1 MLKSGKPPASAGGAV
16 TPTNDVACNGL
27 LEQAFGNP
35 LEQLAEW
42 LNANTPAGFHLN
54 VIGGFDP
61 RPGTQG
67 YIDDMIAKGRQGI
80 PTIYIGHSL
89 GAMLTFYAADALKA
103 AGLKSPLFVSI
114 DSTDWGT
121 NAPGI
126 PRWSTVVLPPST
138 GEYFV
143 PDNVETWLHFYQDG
157 APGGGVAQLAPGNET
172 TVLRAQHLPGENH
185 ISIVN
190 CAPVRQAIL
199 AAVLK
204 VAA

>member
-1 MLKSGKPPASAGGAV
+1 MI
-16 TPTNDVACNGL
+16 TFDIACNGL

-35 LEQLAEW
+35 VEDELVPW
-42 LNANTPAGFHLN
+42 LNDNTPEGIHFTT
-54 VIGGFDP
+54 VGGIDP
-61 RPGTQG
+61 RPGAQS
-67 YIDDMIAKGRQGI
+67 YINTLIAKARAGI
-80 PTIYIGHSL
+80 APIWIGHSL
-89 GAMLTFYAADALKA
+89 GAMLSFYAAMVLKA

-114 DSTDWGT
+114 DSTNWGT

-126 PRWSTVVLPPST
+126 PEWMTIVLPPNT

-143 PDNVETWLHFYQDG
+143 PDSVETWLHFYQDS

-172 TVLRAQHLPGENH
+172 TILRAYHLPAENH

-190 CAPVRQAIL
+190 CEPVRKAIL

-204 VAA
+204 VAAA

>member
-1 MLKSGKPPASAGGAV
+1 M

-35 LEQLAEW
+35 LEQLADW

-54 VIGGFDP
+54 VIGGLDP

-67 YIDDMIAKGRQGI
+67 YIDDMIAKGRKGI
-80 PTIYIGHSL
+80 PTIYVGHSL
-89 GAMLTFYAADALKA
+89 GAMLAFYGANALKA
-103 AGLKSPLFVSI
+103 ANLKSPLFVSI

-126 PRWSTVVLPPST
+126 PQWSTVVFPPNT
-138 GEYFV
+138 GQYFV
-143 PDNVETWLHFYQDG
+143 PANVATWLHFYQNSP
-157 APGGGVAQLAPGNET
+157 PGGGIAQLAPGNET
-172 TVLRAQHLPGENH
+172 TILRTWHLPEENH

-190 CAPVRQAIL
+190 CDQVRTAVLAAIL
-199 AAVLK
+199 KAIA
-204 VAA
+204 

>member
-1 MLKSGKPPASAGGAV
+1 MIETYDL
-16 TPTNDVACNGL
+16 ACNGL

-35 LEQLAEW
+35 LAQLATD
-42 LNANTPAGFHLN
+42 LNQSTPAGFHLN

-61 RPGTQG
+61 RPGAQS
-67 YIDDMIAKGRQGI
+67 YIDDMIAKGRNGI

-89 GAMLTFYAADALKA
+89 GAMLAFYAADALKA

-121 NAPGI
+121 NASGI
-126 PRWSTVVLPPST
+126 PEWSTVVLSPNT

-143 PDNVETWLHFYQDG
+143 PDNIETWLHFYQDG
-157 APGGGVAQLAPGNET
+157 APGGGIAQLAHGNET
-172 TVLRAQHLPGENH
+172 TTLRAMHLPGENH

-204 VAA
+204 AAQA

>member
-1 MLKSGKPPASAGGAV
+1 MIETCDL
-16 TPTNDVACNGL
+16 ACNGL

-35 LEQLAEW
+35 MADLAMW
-42 LNANTPAGFHLN
+42 LNASTPNLIHFN
-54 VIGGFDP
+54 VVGGFDP
-61 RPGTQG
+61 RPSVDQIIGSMVDANRKNG
-67 YIDDMIAKGRQGI
+67 AVPIF
-80 PTIYIGHSL
+80 IGHSL
-89 GAMLTFYAADALKA
+89 GAMLSFYAADCLK
-103 AGLKSPLFVSI
+103 GLLPIQLPLFVSI

-126 PRWSTVVLPPST
+126 PRWSTVVLPPNT

-204 VAA
+204 AAQA

>member
-1 MLKSGKPPASAGGAV
+1 M

-35 LEQLAEW
+35 LAQLAGW
-42 LNANTPAGFHLN
+42 LNDSTPLGFHLN
-54 VIGGFDP
+54 VVGGFDP
-61 RPGTQG
+61 RPGAQG
-67 YIDDMIAKGRQGI
+67 YINDMIAKGRQGM

-89 GAMLTFYAADALKA
+89 GGNLAFDAANALKA
-103 AGLKSPLFVSI
+103 AGIKSPLFVSI

-121 NAPGI
+121 NAAGI
-126 PRWSTVVLPPST
+126 PQWSTVVLPPNT

-143 PDNVETWLHFYQDG
+143 PDNVATWLHFYQDG
-157 APGGGVAQLAPGNET
+157 APGGGIAQLAPGNET
-172 TVLRAQHLPGENH
+172 TILRAYHLPGENH

-190 CAPVRQAIL
+190 CDPVRKAIL

-204 VAA
+204 ATA